1 MDRIKV
7 AGIIKESVVDGPGIR
22 LVVFAQ
28 GCKHNCPGCHNPET
42 HPFNGGI
49 DIKICEIIEEI
60 KGIPLLCGVTFSG
73 GEPFEQA
80 EGFTR
85 LGEEIK
91 KLGLNVLTY
100 SGYTYEKILSHSIK
114 NRAWKNLLQVT
125 DILIDGPFD
134 ISKKDISLKF
144 RGSSNQRIVDVQKS
158 LKDGET
164 VLCQI

>member
-1 MDRIKV
+1 M
-7 AGIIKESVVDGPGIR
+7 
-22 LVVFAQ
+22 
-28 GCKHNCPGCHNPET
+28 
-42 HPFNGGI
+42 
-49 DIKICEIIEEI
+49 
-60 KGIPLLCGVTFSG
+60 LCGVTFSG

-125 DILIDGPFD
+125 DVLIDGPFD

-158 LKDGET
+158 LKEGET

>member
-42 HPFNGGI
+42 HPFNGGK
-49 DIKICEIIEEI
+49 DIKICEILEEI
-60 KGIPLLCGVTFSG
+60 IGNHLLCGVTFSG

-144 RGSSNQRIVDVQKS
+144 RGSSNQRLVDVQKS